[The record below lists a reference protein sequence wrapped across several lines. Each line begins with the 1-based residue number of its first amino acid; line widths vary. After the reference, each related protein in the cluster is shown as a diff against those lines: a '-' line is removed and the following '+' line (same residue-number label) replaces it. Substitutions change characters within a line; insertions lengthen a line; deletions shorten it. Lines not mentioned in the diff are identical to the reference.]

1 MKQETEV
8 SYLSAMY
15 YTAAVLLV
23 LSAVFSLVG
32 HNYKWAALWFTLGAG
47 FFLFRLVTSRKPG

>member
-1 MKQETEV
+1 MTQETEV

-15 YTAAVLLV
+15 YTAGALLI

-32 HNYKWAALWFTLGAG
+32 HNYRWAALWFTLGAG
-47 FFLFRLVTSRKPG
+47 LFVFRLVTSRKPG